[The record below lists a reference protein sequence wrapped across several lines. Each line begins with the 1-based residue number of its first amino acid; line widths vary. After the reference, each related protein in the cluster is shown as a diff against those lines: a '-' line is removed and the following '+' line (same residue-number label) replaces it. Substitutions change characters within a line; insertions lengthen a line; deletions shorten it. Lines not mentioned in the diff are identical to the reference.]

1 MKETRCVIFEG
12 LYAVTAGADTL
23 PLLVDSEIRPD
34 GSNLKTAINCKVESC
49 RRWNDFRERERE
61 RTGFCG
67 DRVRRKTLSQR
78 RGGTGRASVVAV
90 VVRGAPLI
98 NGAPTRR

>member
-61 RTGFCG
+61 RERGFAAIGFVVKHCHSAEEEQAELL
-67 DRVRRKTLSQR
+67 LS
-78 RGGTGRASVVAV
+78 
-90 VVRGAPLI
+90 PLSSEVH
-98 NGAPTRR
+98 R